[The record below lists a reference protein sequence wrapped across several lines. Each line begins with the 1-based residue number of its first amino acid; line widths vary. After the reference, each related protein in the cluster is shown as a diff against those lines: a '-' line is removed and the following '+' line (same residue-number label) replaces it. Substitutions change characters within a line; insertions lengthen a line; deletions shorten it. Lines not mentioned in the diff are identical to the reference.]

1 MGCGNLS
8 VVNQHGQKKKVS
20 VVVPTLN
27 EVLNIKDV
35 FSNIPGFVDEIV
47 VVDGNSNDGTIE
59 EILKYR
65 SDAKIVVEKP
75 RGKGAAMKLG
85 FEKSTGDLI
94 VMMDADGSHDPEEIA
109 RLLEPV
115 LDGYDV
121 AKGSRMLPGGGS
133 DDFTLFRKFGNKIF
147 VNMVN
152 LMYGARYTDLCYGYR
167 AFKREA
173 LLELPCKSK
182 GFDIETEQSILIKK
196 TRLKVKEVPSYEA
209 KRKNGRSN
217 LNTLKDGWKI
227 FIMILSEY
235 FNEIPRTEKR

>member
-217 LNTLKDGWKI
+217 LNTLRDGWKI
-227 FIMILSEY
+227 FIMILGEY